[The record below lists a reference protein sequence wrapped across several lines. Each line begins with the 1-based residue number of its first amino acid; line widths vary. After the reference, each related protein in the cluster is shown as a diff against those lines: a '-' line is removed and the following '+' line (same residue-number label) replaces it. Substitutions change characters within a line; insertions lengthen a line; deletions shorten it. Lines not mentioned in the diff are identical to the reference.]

1 MRHHLADNCLRKGRY
16 CIYPEEDKAAF
27 SHKAKMMKRNG
38 KQQVHGAEPSERTR
52 CGKWKEGGM
61 EWKRQ

>member
-38 KQQVHGAEPSERTR
+38 K
-52 CGKWKEGGM
+52 
-61 EWKRQ
+61 